1 MFAKMFNKGADPKP
15 PAAHKAEVA
24 KVEGME
30 GVPPLYAAA
39 LEVAN
44 VEAEANKSAAAA
56 AAAAAAEAE
65 AKAKAEAEAS
75 KVPIS
80 APITKEQRAAAAA
93 EAEASEAP
101 ISAPITKE
109 QRAAA
114 AAWAQGLLDDK
125 DARIAYATKVFVEAD
140 VDGSASLEPA
150 EALALVR
157 KIARNVHLDMP
168 SDENVQK
175 LLKIC
180 DKSRD
185 GALQINEFQAFFKSM
200 LESALKRCRERML
213 EPAGATAAG
222 ARDGA
227 SATGPAASD
236 AAAAA
241 EERPVSSFIVP
252 AEAGGNLTNSASP
265 MKEVT
270 KPTSPTKEVT
280 KPVSPMKEVTKPASP
295 KEGAPAPAPAAGT
308 NAAKKGTKKGKK

>member
-24 KVEGME
+24 KVEGVE
-30 GVPPLYAAA
+30 GMPPLYAAA

-44 VEAEANKSAAAA
+44 VEAEATKSAA

-270 KPTSPTKEVT
+270 KP
-280 KPVSPMKEVTKPASP
+280 ASP

>member
-44 VEAEANKSAAAA
+44 VEAEATK
-56 AAAAAAEAE
+56 AAAAAEAE
-65 AKAKAEAEAS
+65 AEAAAK
-75 KVPIS
+75 
-80 APITKEQRAAAAA
+80 AAA

-241 EERPVSSFIVP
+241 EERPVSSHPVSSFIVP

-265 MKEVT
+265 MKDVT
-270 KPTSPTKEVT
+270 KPVSPTKEVT
-280 KPVSPMKEVTKPASP
+280 KPASPMKEVTKPASP

>member
-24 KVEGME
+24 KVEGVE

-39 LEVAN
+39 LELAN
-44 VEAEANKSAAAA
+44 VEAEATKA

-65 AKAKAEAEAS
+65 AAAK
-75 KVPIS
+75 
-80 APITKEQRAAAAA
+80 AAA

-185 GALQINEFQAFFKSM
+185 GALQMNEFQAFFKSM

-252 AEAGGNLTNSASP
+252 AEAGGNLTKPASPTKEVTKPASP

-270 KPTSPTKEVT
+270 KPVSPTKEVT

>member
-24 KVEGME
+24 KVEGVE

-56 AAAAAAEAE
+56 AAEAEAEAE

-185 GALQINEFQAFFKSM
+185 GALQMNEFQAFFKSM

-252 AEAGGNLTNSASP
+252 AEAGGNLT
-265 MKEVT
+265 
-270 KPTSPTKEVT
+270 
-280 KPVSPMKEVTKPASP
+280 KPVSPTKEVTKPASP

>member
-24 KVEGME
+24 KVEGVE
-30 GVPPLYAAA
+30 GMPPLYAAA

-44 VEAEANKSAAAA
+44 VEAEATKAAAA
-56 AAAAAAEAE
+56 AEAEAEAE

-185 GALQINEFQAFFKSM
+185 GALQMNEFQAFFKSM

-270 KPTSPTKEVT
+270 KPASPT
-280 KPVSPMKEVTKPASP
+280 KEVTKPASP

>member
-24 KVEGME
+24 KVEGVE

-56 AAAAAAEAE
+56 AAEAEAE

-270 KPTSPTKEVT
+270 KP
-280 KPVSPMKEVTKPASP
+280 ASP

>member
-24 KVEGME
+24 KVEGVE

-44 VEAEANKSAAAA
+44 VEAEATKSSAAAA
-56 AAAAAAEAE
+56 AAAEAEAE

-150 EALALVR
+150 EALDLVR

-185 GALQINEFQAFFKSM
+185 GALQMNEFQAFFKSM

-213 EPAGATAAG
+213 EPAGATAAD

-270 KPTSPTKEVT
+270 KP
-280 KPVSPMKEVTKPASP
+280 ASP

>member
-15 PAAHKAEVA
+15 PAAPKAEVA
-24 KVEGME
+24 KVE

-44 VEAEANKSAAAA
+44 
-56 AAAAAAEAE
+56 
-65 AKAKAEAEAS
+65 AEAEAS
-75 KVPIS
+75 KE
-80 APITKEQRAAAAA
+80 KEA
-93 EAEASEAP
+93 EAEAPKAP

-125 DARIAYATKVFVEAD
+125 DSRIAYATKLFVEAD

-213 EPAGATAAG
+213 ESAGATAAG
-222 ARDGA
+222 TR
-227 SATGPAASD
+227 
-236 AAAAA
+236 
-241 EERPVSSFIVP
+241 
-252 AEAGGNLTNSASP
+252 
-265 MKEVT
+265 
-270 KPTSPTKEVT
+270 
-280 KPVSPMKEVTKPASP
+280 
-295 KEGAPAPAPAAGT
+295 
-308 NAAKKGTKKGKK
+308 

>member
-24 KVEGME
+24 KVEGVE

-280 KPVSPMKEVTKPASP
+280 KPASP

>member
-24 KVEGME
+24 KVEGVE

-44 VEAEANKSAAAA
+44 VEAEANKSSSSAAAA
-56 AAAAAAEAE
+56 AEAEAE
-65 AKAKAEAEAS
+65 AKAKAEVEAS

-185 GALQINEFQAFFKSM
+185 GALQMNEFQAFFKSM

-213 EPAGATAAG
+213 EPAEATAAG

-252 AEAGGNLTNSASP
+252 AEAGGNR
-265 MKEVT
+265 T
-270 KPTSPTKEVT
+270 KPASPTKEVT
-280 KPVSPMKEVTKPASP
+280 KPASPMKEVTKPASP

>member
-185 GALQINEFQAFFKSM
+185 GALQMNEFQAFFKSM

-252 AEAGGNLTNSASP
+252 AEAGGNLT
-265 MKEVT
+265 
-270 KPTSPTKEVT
+270 KPASPTKEVT

>member
-24 KVEGME
+24 KVEGVE

-44 VEAEANKSAAAA
+44 VEAEATKSAAAA
-56 AAAAAAEAE
+56 AAAAAEAEAE

-75 KVPIS
+75 KV
-80 APITKEQRAAAAA
+80 
-93 EAEASEAP
+93 P

-185 GALQINEFQAFFKSM
+185 GALQMNEFQAFFKSM

-270 KPTSPTKEVT
+270 KP
-280 KPVSPMKEVTKPASP
+280 ASP

>member
-44 VEAEANKSAAAA
+44 VEAEANKSSSSAAAA
-56 AAAAAAEAE
+56 AEAEAE
-65 AKAKAEAEAS
+65 AKAKAEVEAS
-75 KVPIS
+75 KV
-80 APITKEQRAAAAA
+80 
-93 EAEASEAP
+93 P

-265 MKEVT
+265 MKDVT
-270 KPTSPTKEVT
+270 KPVSPTKEVT
-280 KPVSPMKEVTKPASP
+280 KPASPMKEVTKPASP

>member
-24 KVEGME
+24 KVEGVE
-30 GVPPLYAAA
+30 GMPPLYAAA

-44 VEAEANKSAAAA
+44 VEAEATKSAA

-75 KVPIS
+75 KV
-80 APITKEQRAAAAA
+80 
-93 EAEASEAP
+93 P

-252 AEAGGNLTNSASP
+252 AEAGGNLTSSA
-265 MKEVT
+265 
-270 KPTSPTKEVT
+270 
-280 KPVSPMKEVTKPASP
+280 SPMKEVTKPASP

>member
-24 KVEGME
+24 KVEGVE

-39 LEVAN
+39 LELAN
-44 VEAEANKSAAAA
+44 VEAEATKA

-65 AKAKAEAEAS
+65 AAAK
-75 KVPIS
+75 
-80 APITKEQRAAAAA
+80 AAA

-185 GALQINEFQAFFKSM
+185 GALQINEFQAFFKSV

-265 MKEVT
+265 MKDVT
-270 KPTSPTKEVT
+270 KPVSPTKEVT
-280 KPVSPMKEVTKPASP
+280 KPASPMKEVTKPASP